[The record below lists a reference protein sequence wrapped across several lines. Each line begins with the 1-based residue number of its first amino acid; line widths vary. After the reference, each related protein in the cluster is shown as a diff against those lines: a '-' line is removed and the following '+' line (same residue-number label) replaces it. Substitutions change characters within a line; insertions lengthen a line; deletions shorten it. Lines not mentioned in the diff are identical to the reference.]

1 MTNGDSGSRFNY
13 KTNGNRGVLL
23 IGPRGSTW
31 HTQGPQ
37 EGVKQRVERE
47 RESGQMLYR
56 GLWVKCFRAPWLRL
70 DWSIQTKREGVPRVL
85 SKGYPGNIL

>member
-47 RESGQMLYR
+47 RESGQMLFSGFVGEVLQGSLAKVGLVNSNQKRR
-56 GLWVKCFRAPWLRL
+56 GP
-70 DWSIQTKREGVPRVL
+70 
-85 SKGYPGNIL
+85 